1 MVDGITRQTLEE
13 IGYGV
18 SDHYEDGLTEYVW
31 ELEEIDGLKVPQIE
45 ARFTYVGD
53 VFNENLL
60 FDPNLYDEWIDY
72 RVKVL
77 EESQN
82 KSFREGIEEEIIE
95 RKLNQGEYLFVDD
108 ARDQWVAEKLLDE
121 GILKLKDDDKV
132 GVWVEEIKQNVLVP
146 QFEIDEK
153 KNEELEEFIEE
164 HEDNLRNIFEYT
176 GYFKSDYEQQQ
187 ILKGRSLKE
196 EFIRDITEEEPYW
209 TTHDQAYDTWQD
221 KGWYYLGPSNL
232 IDVEE
237 PVIFLSSNRTFSFSD
252 YIPFR
257 VVDPEMFQFRLFTS
271 DNKYDDDYI
280 QEINQELED
289 AFKREETKLKKWSG
303 DIKDFKDFEKR
314 QMRFSPTIAGS
325 QADVSEVLDKHG
337 IVITDDWTYF
347 KSPSKIF
354 DEAEEHLRYI
364 EDSEKLK
371 NWRDDSNYRP
381 RKVFK

>member
-18 SDHYEDGLTEYVW
+18 SDKYEDGLTEYVW

-53 VFNENLL
+53 VLNENLL

-82 KSFREGIEEEIIE
+82 KCFREGIEEEIIE

-132 GVWVEEIKQNVLVP
+132 GVWIEEIKQNVLVP

-176 GYFKSDYEQQQ
+176 GYFHTKSDRE
-187 ILKGRSLKE
+187 ILEGRSLKE
-196 EFIRDITEEEPYW
+196 EFIRDYTGEEHYW
-209 TTHDQAYDTWQD
+209 STHDQAYDTWQD
-221 KGWYYLGPSNL
+221 KAWYFLGPANL

-237 PVIFLSSNRTFSFSD
+237 PVIFLSS
-252 YIPFR
+252 
-257 VVDPEMFQFRLFTS
+257 
-271 DNKYDDDYI
+271 
-280 QEINQELED
+280 
-289 AFKREETKLKKWSG
+289 
-303 DIKDFKDFEKR
+303 
-314 QMRFSPTIAGS
+314 
-325 QADVSEVLDKHG
+325 
-337 IVITDDWTYF
+337 
-347 KSPSKIF
+347 
-354 DEAEEHLRYI
+354 
-364 EDSEKLK
+364 
-371 NWRDDSNYRP
+371 
-381 RKVFK
+381 

>member
-18 SDHYEDGLTEYVW
+18 SDKYEDGLTEYVW

-60 FDPNLYDEWIDY
+60 FDPNLYDEWQGYKD
-72 RVKVL
+72 KVL
-77 EESQN
+77 EEFQN

-132 GVWVEEIKQNVLVP
+132 GVWIEEIKQNVLVP

-176 GYFKSDYEQQQ
+176 GYFHTKSDRE
-187 ILKGRSLKE
+187 ILEGRSLKE
-196 EFIRDITEEEPYW
+196 EFIRDYTGEEPYW
-209 TTHDQAYDTWQD
+209 STHDQAYDTWQD
-221 KGWYYLGPSNL
+221 KAWYFLGPANL

-237 PVIFLSSNRTFSFSD
+237 PVIFLSSEYSPD
-252 YIPFR
+252 LPFR
-257 VVDPEMFQFRLFTS
+257 VVDPDMFQFRLFTS

-325 QADVSEVLDKHG
+325 QPDVSEVLDKHG
-337 IVITDDWTYF
+337 IVITDDDTN
-347 KSPSKIF
+347 KIF
-354 DEAEEHLRYI
+354 DEAEEHLRFI

>member
-18 SDHYEDGLTEYVW
+18 SDKYEDGLTEYVW

-132 GVWVEEIKQNVLVP
+132 GVWIEEIKQNVLVP

-176 GYFKSDYEQQQ
+176 GYFHTKSDRE
-187 ILKGRSLKE
+187 ILEGRSLKE
-196 EFIRDITEEEPYW
+196 EFIRDYTGEEPYW
-209 TTHDQAYDTWQD
+209 STHDQAYDTWQD
-221 KGWYYLGPSNL
+221 KAWYFLGPANL

-237 PVIFLSSNRTFSFSD
+237 PVIFLSSEYSPD
-252 YIPFR
+252 LPFR
-257 VVDPEMFQFRLFTS
+257 VVDPDMFQFRLFTS

-325 QADVSEVLDKHG
+325 QPDVSEVLDKHG
-337 IVITDDWTYF
+337 IVITDDDTN
-347 KSPSKIF
+347 KIF
-354 DEAEEHLRYI
+354 DEAEEHLRFI

-371 NWRDDSNYRP
+371 NWIDDSNYRP

>member
-1 MVDGITRQTLEE
+1 MVDGITRQKLEE

-18 SDHYEDGLTEYVW
+18 SRHYEDGLTEYVW

-53 VFNENLL
+53 VFNNNLE
-60 FDPNLYDEWIDY
+60 FDPNLYDEWLGYED
-72 RVKVL
+72 KVL
-77 EESQN
+77 EENLN
-82 KSFREGIEEEIIE
+82 KDFREGIEEEIIE
-95 RKLNQGEYLFVDD
+95 RKLNQGEYLSVYGDH
-108 ARDQWVAEKLLDE
+108 AQDQWVVEKLLDE

-132 GVWVEEIKQNVLVP
+132 GVWVEELKQNVLVP

-153 KNEELEEFIEE
+153 KDEELEEFIEE

-176 GYFKSDYEQQQ
+176 GYIKSERQ
-187 ILKGRSLKE
+187 ILEGRSLKE
-196 EFIRDITEEEPYW
+196 EFIRDITEEEPFW
-209 TTHDQAYDTWQD
+209 ASHDQAYDTWQD
-221 KGWYYLGPSNL
+221 LPWYFLAPANL

-237 PVIFLSSNRTFSFSD
+237 PVIFLSSEFSD

-257 VVDPEMFQFRLFTS
+257 VVDPEMFQFELFTS
-271 DNKYDDDYI
+271 DNKYEYDYI

-325 QADVSEVLDKHG
+325 QPDISEVLDKHG
-337 IVITDDWTYF
+337 IVITDEDTN
-347 KSPSKIF
+347 KIF

-371 NWRDDSNYRP
+371 NWIDDSNYRP